1 MPTYEH
7 TFLAR
12 QDVTQAQ
19 VEALMKEFQG
29 VIEEGQGKVTKQE
42 YWGLKGLAFKIKKNR
57 KAHYAFF
64 NIDSPPAAVAE
75 MERRMGI
82 NPDVVRF
89 LTVRVEALE
98 TEPSIQ
104 MRKSDRDDRGD
115 RGDRG
120 GFGGGGGGRG
130 FGGGGRGGDRGGFG
144 GGGGGGGREG
154 GSTFRARPPR
164 EGDAPRPPREGDAP
178 RPPREG
184 SAPFGD
190 RGPRP
195 PRDGDAPRPPREG
208 DAPRAPREGDAP
220 RPPRPPR
227 DAGPGSTSGSE
238 S

>member
-1 MPTYEH
+1 MPLYEH

-19 VEALMKEFQG
+19 VEALMKEFEG
-29 VIEEGQGKVTKQE
+29 VINAGQGKVTKQE
-42 YWGLKGLAFKIKKNR
+42 YWGLKGLAFKVKKNR

-75 MERRMGI
+75 MERLMGI
-82 NPDVVRF
+82 NPDVIRF

-98 TEPSIQ
+98 AEPSVQ

-120 GFGGGGGGRG
+120 GFGGGGDRGG
-130 FGGGGRGGDRGGFG
+130 FGGGGGRGGFG

-154 GSTFRARPPR
+154 GSTFR
-164 EGDAPRPPREGDAP
+164 PRPPREGDAP

-184 SAPFGD
+184 GAPFGD

-195 PRDGDAPRPPREG
+195 PREGGPPRDSDAPRPPRDG
-208 DAPRAPREGDAP
+208 DAPRA
-220 RPPRPPR
+220 PRPPR
-227 DAGPGSTSGSE
+227 DAGPGPGSTSGSTSGSE
-238 S
+238 G

>member
-1 MPTYEH
+1 MPLYEH

-19 VEALMKEFQG
+19 VEALMKEF
-29 VIEEGQGKVTKQE
+29 EGIITAGSGKITKQE
-42 YWGLKGLAFKIKKNR
+42 YWGLKGLAFKVKKNR

-75 MERRMGI
+75 MERLMGI
-82 NPDVVRF
+82 NADIIRF

-104 MRKSDRDDRGD
+104 MRKSSDREERGD

-120 GFGGGGGGRG
+120 GFGGGGGRGG

-154 GSTFRARPPR
+154 GSTFR
-164 EGDAPRPPREGDAP
+164 PRPPREGGGP
-178 RPPREG
+178 G
-184 SAPFGD
+184 GGGGFGD

-195 PRDGDAPRPPREG
+195 PRDSDAPRPPR
-208 DAPRAPREGDAP
+208 DSDAPRAPRAPREGDAQ
-220 RPPRPPR
+220 RPASTPAPDKTPS
-227 DAGPGSTSGSE
+227 STSGSE
-238 S
+238 G

>member
-1 MPTYEH
+1 MPLYEH

-19 VEALMKEFQG
+19 VEALMKEFEG
-29 VIEEGQGKVTKQE
+29 VITAGQGKVTKQE
-42 YWGLKGLAFKIKKNR
+42 YWGLKGLAFKVKKNR

-75 MERRMGI
+75 MERLMGI
-82 NPDVVRF
+82 NPDVIRF
-89 LTVRVEALE
+89 LTVRVEELE

-104 MRKSDRDDRGD
+104 MRKQDREERGD

-130 FGGGGRGGDRGGFG
+130 FGGGGGGRGF
-144 GGGGGGGREG
+144 GGGGGREG

-164 EGDAPRPPREGDAP
+164 EGE
-178 RPPREG
+178 
-184 SAPFGD
+184 
-190 RGPRP
+190 
-195 PRDGDAPRPPREG
+195 
-208 DAPRAPREGDAP
+208 APRAPREGGFADRGP

-227 DAGPGSTSGSE
+227 DGGPSSSGSE
-238 S
+238 G

>member
-1 MPTYEH
+1 MPLYEH

-19 VEALMKEFQG
+19 VEALMKEFEG
-29 VIEEGQGKVTKQE
+29 VITAGQGKVTKQE
-42 YWGLKGLAFKIKKNR
+42 YWGLKGLSFKVKKNR

-75 MERRMGI
+75 MERLMGI
-82 NPDVVRF
+82 NPDVIRF

-98 TEPSIQ
+98 TEPSVQ

-130 FGGGGRGGDRGGFG
+130 FGGPRGDRGGF
-144 GGGGGGGREG
+144 GGGGGREG
-154 GSTFRARPPR
+154 GSTFRSRPPREGGDARPPR
-164 EGDAPRPPREGDAP
+164 EGG
-178 RPPREG
+178 G
-184 SAPFGD
+184 GFGD
-190 RGPRP
+190 RG
-195 PRDGDAPRPPREG
+195 
-208 DAPRAPREGDAP
+208 P

-238 S
+238 A

>member
-1 MPTYEH
+1 MPLYEH

-19 VEALMKEFQG
+19 VEALMKEFEG
-29 VIEEGQGKVTKQE
+29 VITTGQGKVTKQE
-42 YWGLKGLAFKIKKNR
+42 YWGLKGLAFKVKKNR

-75 MERRMGI
+75 MERLMGI
-82 NPDVVRF
+82 NPDVIRF

-104 MRKSDRDDRGD
+104 MRKQDREERGD

-120 GFGGGGGGRG
+120 GFGGGGRGG
-130 FGGGGRGGDRGGFG
+130 FGGGGGRGGFG

-154 GSTFRARPPR
+154 GSTFRPRPPR
-164 EGDAPRPPREGDAP
+164 DGDAPRPPREG
-178 RPPREG
+178 G
-184 SAPFGD
+184 APFGD

-195 PRDGDAPRPPREG
+195 PRDGDAPRS
-208 DAPRAPREGDAP
+208 
-220 RPPRPPR
+220 PRPPR
-227 DAGPGSTSGSE
+227 DAGPTSSGSE
-238 S
+238 G